1 LKKKTKCYIY
11 TRVSTAIQVD
21 GYSWDAQKD
30 KLRKYAEFQDMEIV
44 GEYSDEGH
52 SGKNIKGRQEFMR
65 MLNDIE
71 DGKDGVDFVL
81 VFKLSR
87 FGRNAAD
94 VLSSLQLMQDYG
106 VNLICVEDGIDSSKE
121 AGKLLISIIAAV
133 AEIHIVSPSNQLI
146 TLKKSEAYQSVHHVS
161 FILCYTVLYD
171 FVALAFSLT
180 RVRKLWWDDVTQGN
194 I

>member
-1 LKKKTKCYIY
+1 MKKKTKCYIY

-21 GYSWDAQKD
+21 GYSLDAQKD

-52 SGKNIKGRQEFMR
+52 SGKNIIR
-65 MLNDIE
+65 MLNDVE
-71 DGKDGVDFVL
+71 DGKDEVDFVL

-133 AEIHIVSPSNQLI
+133 AEMERENIRVQTMAGREQKAREGKWNGGFAPYGYKLENGELG
-146 TLKKSEAYQSVHHVS
+146 TLSRKS
-161 FILCYTVLYD
+161 T
-171 FVALAFSLT
+171 
-180 RVRKLWWDDVTQGN
+180 N
-194 I
+194 

>member
-1 LKKKTKCYIY
+1 MKKNTKCYIY
-11 TRVSTAIQVD
+11 TRVSTVIQVD
-21 GYSWDAQKD
+21 GYSLDAQKD

-87 FGRNAAD
+87 FGRNVAD

-106 VNLICVEDGIDSSKE
+106 VNFVCVEDGIDSSKE
-121 AGKLLISIIAAV
+121 AGELLISIIAAV
-133 AEIHIVSPSNQLI
+133 AEMEREISEYRQWLGVSRRREKVNGMADLLRMDISWKMVNLLSQRM
-146 TLKKSEAYQSVHHVS
+146 KW
-161 FILCYTVLYD
+161 
-171 FVALAFSLT
+171 
-180 RVRKLWWDDVTQGN
+180 KLFK
-194 I
+194 